1 MPMDTLFRRE
11 ALAARQ
17 GTWLGG
23 IQLVRPVSL
32 SVLTALVLVAATATV
47 AFLGAGH
54 YTRKARVT
62 GYLVPDG
69 GVIRL
74 VPTQTASV
82 LERRVRE
89 GQQVRAGEVL
99 FVLSVDRATLGGDTQ
114 AAVQA
119 SLAARERSLQGTAQQ
134 RAELLRSQREA
145 IARRLD
151 DMRREAA
158 QLQAETALRQ
168 QRLALAQAA
177 QARLEALRADHFI
190 SSAQAQ
196 AKAEDVLG
204 LQAELQALERQRA
217 AQRREIDALEAQA
230 RELPLRAQV
239 QQGEIERDL
248 AALAQEAA
256 ESEARGR
263 LVMRAPQDGVVTAL
277 TAEPGQSVGPGAALA
292 SLVPAQSRLQAQLY
306 APSSAVG
313 FVRPDQPVLLR
324 YQAYPYQKFGHQLGH
339 VLQVSRTPLQASE
352 LAGLPLPGSVTGA
365 ALGAAGEPLYR
376 ITVALDAQSVAAYGT
391 PQPLAAGMQL
401 DADVLLERRRLVE
414 WLFEPLLGVAGR
426 V

>member
-1 MPMDTLFRRE
+1 
-11 ALAARQ
+11 
-17 GTWLGG
+17 
-23 IQLVRPVSL
+23 
-32 SVLTALVLVAATATV
+32 
-47 AFLGAGH
+47 
-54 YTRKARVT
+54 
-62 GYLVPDG
+62 
-69 GVIRL
+69 
-74 VPTQTASV
+74 
-82 LERRVRE
+82 
-89 GQQVRAGEVL
+89 
-99 FVLSVDRATLGGDTQ
+99 
-114 AAVQA
+114 
-119 SLAARERSLQGTAQQ
+119 
-134 RAELLRSQREA
+134 
-145 IARRLD
+145 
-151 DMRREAA
+151 MRREAT

-190 SSAQAQ
+190 SSAQVQ

-292 SLVPAQSRLQAQLY
+292 SLVPAPSRLQAQLY

-376 ITVALDAQSVAAYGT
+376 ITVALDAQSVPAYGAA
-391 PQPLAAGMQL
+391 QPLAAGMQL